1 MYRGH
6 KLPMIFSYR
15 KLPPWPCAICLW
27 SDDCWPHAKLFRKQS
42 LTDPGHLC
50 PYSKLALVP
59 HIMEAA
65 SSVPALHSD
74 HGSFLQPG
82 TKLGPSNISPCR
94 RKGFTSPQ
102 SLVRCHSARGGQRT
116 PSPLGNPESLLGA
129 TEWTLMG
136 LYTVYVPY
144 CHHYMCWS
152 SVECCCCPFLIHYV
166 LNTTGTW
173 GSAQLTTHQKSP

>member
-1 MYRGH
+1 MKSAGTPLSVLRDSFTIETLATSAHDSWSLWAMYRGH

-82 TKLGPSNISPCR
+82 TKLGPSNTSPCR

-129 TEWTLMG
+129 TE
-136 LYTVYVPY
+136 
-144 CHHYMCWS
+144 
-152 SVECCCCPFLIHYV
+152 
-166 LNTTGTW
+166 
-173 GSAQLTTHQKSP
+173 